1 MEYGAE
7 GNINRPVIPV
17 PVPMPE
23 YNELIEAAIV
33 ARLKPGYIA
42 NIQEEGRDEPTDDA
56 DILTFIKDMLID
68 CEALVAGGF
77 LLGTIHNYDRRDN
90 INYQDPKL
98 DMDFYVPCRNLVKFN
113 KVFAKLI
120 DAHSV
125 SQHNAT
131 FYCRSFLR
139 RNGIRSVQTFFGPEI
154 NDDRASP
161 LIDIMAVRNARSPL
175 DVVQNFDLTFCQIW
189 YDGKNVSAT
198 HPQDVRTKNGT
209 LQGDYV
215 KLLVEEHNLFLVR
228 RIRKYQRRGYKIKY
242 DTSVF
247 NTMPEITINTY
258 TYCPKEEKDED
269 FYNRWI
275 TRFVLHSL
283 LYNHYAITKGYIDT
297 KHDRLN
303 QNNRGIA
310 HQSIH
315 MNNGYRLITDK
326 RAPIDTMENI
336 NVGDGY
342 DTDDY
347 DITTPAK
354 FYPELNRMAVN
365 LPAGIQQAWI
375 AQPDD
380 LKFRK
385 VLQILLTNYYSTDP
399 NKSPIGNRIYN
410 TIEFMRAYP
419 PPHIPPPVF
428 EESIRQR
435 VLSEI
440 YDTFEHSRVIPYT
453 NALKVKTQRLGT
465 DAITL
470 DDNVQVYDI
479 HLHTLDDA
487 VGVAGLQS
495 HLDTLIG
502 QHDKTNLPCYLAGC
516 QMVLTLDE
524 IRAMVDE
531 TYYRR
536 FTEPVAL
543 PLPPP
548 DALLGELPTGE
559 LGPDGNPI
567 TVELGTILRNA
578 ASTTDGWGN
587 IYHWVMCPF
596 CLGYIGR
603 QAGCTYVMHPNP
615 GTLPGSFSPFCKEQ
629 NIIKEVR
636 DKYTDAGYNRL
647 EVCIECGRACSHHQH
662 LDFNDPPGY
671 APQRL
676 TANGGPNYSTCA
688 GGGRRE
694 ALARM
699 IAVRKT
705 VQENPEM
712 EPVALRTLAGLAAEA
727 GASNEVFLTQAD
739 GILAKAAADRVNTNL
754 NAPAQGGYVGA
765 VCPHGYENYREKIPN
780 TRKRSQKKTKG
791 TRKSRTNQ

>member
-23 YNELIEAAIV
+23 YNELIEAAIL

-77 LLGTIHNYDRRDN
+77 LLGTIHNYDRNTSNRD
-90 INYQDPKL
+90 DPML

-139 RNGIRSVQTFFGPEI
+139 RNGIRSVQTFFGP
-154 NDDRASP
+154 DDDDEQGPP

-175 DVVQNFDLTFCQIW
+175 DVVQNFDLTFCQVW
-189 YDGKNVSAT
+189 YDGKSVSAT

-215 KLLVEEHNLFLVR
+215 KLLVEEHNLFLVK
-228 RIRKYQRRGYKIKY
+228 RIRKYKRRGYTIRY
-242 DTSVF
+242 DISVF

-258 TYCPKEEKDED
+258 TYCAKEEKDED

-303 QNNRGIA
+303 QDNRGEPV
-310 HQSIH
+310 QS
-315 MNNGYRLITDK
+315 NYLGNGYRLITDK

-342 DTDDY
+342 DTDEY

-365 LPAGIQQAWI
+365 LPARIQEAWI

-399 NKSPIGNRIYN
+399 DKSPIGIRIYH
-410 TIEFMRAYP
+410 TISGAPYIADPNM
-419 PPHIPPPVF
+419 PPHELDEYV
-428 EESIRQR
+428 RQQ

-440 YDTFEHSRVIPYT
+440 YTILERSRLVRYT
-453 NALKVKTQRLGT
+453 NALQIKLQRFGT

-479 HLHTLDDA
+479 HLHTLDEA

-495 HLDTLIG
+495 HLDNLIG
-502 QHDKTNLPCYLAGC
+502 QHDKTNLPCYLSGC

-536 FTEPVAL
+536 FTEPVAV
-543 PLPPP
+543 PPPP

-559 LGPDGNPI
+559 LGPDGTPI
-567 TVELGTILRNA
+567 TV
-578 ASTTDGWGN
+578 
-587 IYHWVMCPF
+587 
-596 CLGYIGR
+596 
-603 QAGCTYVMHPNP
+603 
-615 GTLPGSFSPFCKEQ
+615 
-629 NIIKEVR
+629 
-636 DKYTDAGYNRL
+636 
-647 EVCIECGRACSHHQH
+647 
-662 LDFNDPPGY
+662 
-671 APQRL
+671 
-676 TANGGPNYSTCA
+676 
-688 GGGRRE
+688 
-694 ALARM
+694 
-699 IAVRKT
+699 
-705 VQENPEM
+705 
-712 EPVALRTLAGLAAEA
+712 
-727 GASNEVFLTQAD
+727 
-739 GILAKAAADRVNTNL
+739 
-754 NAPAQGGYVGA
+754 
-765 VCPHGYENYREKIPN
+765 
-780 TRKRSQKKTKG
+780 
-791 TRKSRTNQ
+791 